1 MIPHPAS
8 EVTDS
13 VYDKLLHGWL
23 AGELRLVN
31 KGLPRERRSLD
42 ELLLQERPA
51 IRCTDG
57 SEQPVKRNELRLLS
71 DLLEEKER
79 KSLLLPILIEMTGD
93 ETEAVVLC
101 RSDIELKVLTS
112 ILGMRL
118 NYERPGRVR
127 IYRPQLALLRS
138 KLRTTTQYAF
148 SSSMRN
154 D

>member
-1 MIPHPAS
+1 MPAS
-8 EVTDS
+8 EITDS
-13 VYDKLLHGWL
+13 AYDKLLHGWL

-31 KGLPRERRSLD
+31 KGLPRERRRLSD
-42 ELLLQERPA
+42 LLLQDRPA

-57 SEQPVKRNELRLLS
+57 SEQPVKRAELRLLS
-71 DLLEEKER
+71 ELLEDKDRE
-79 KSLLLPILIEMTGD
+79 SLLLPILIEMTGD

-101 RSDIELKVLTS
+101 PTDVEMKVLS
-112 ILGMRL
+112 SVLGMRL
-118 NYERPGRVR
+118 RYERPGRVR

-148 SSSMRN
+148 SSSILS